1 MANSGLVESGEVHLE
16 LTSTSQTSVPA
27 DFRAYARFLLP
38 DVARPHMAAMAR
50 RGPGPDDLPLLTRF
64 AAYYP
69 DPDVHRMILAA
80 LARAVPEKHV
90 TRAFLRLYDIE
101 GPNRKQRRQ
110 RIREVLSV
118 FEPALLA
125 PLWNQSNRDEK
136 LEIVATLRRM
146 RGDHLERF
154 MTNLTL
160 SDDSDPVLRCLSIDI
175 WERLDDE
182 AAVRVLLRRL
192 RKRNPRLRA
201 QSLEALVRVL
211 DRPEA
216 LRLLVRCAE
225 DPDPIPRA
233 TALGWLV
240 RLGHRQAREVLARM
254 LSSEDLDAQAAAS
267 AQLKGLARPVDMDAP
282 TARAATQTRQGRTLK
297 MPPARPGRSGGSA
310 TTTGRIGIVGAT
322 SRSASIDTERIPVI
336 PPGPTGR

>member
-1 MANSGLVESGEVHLE
+1 MAVSALSDSGEVHLE
-16 LTSTSQTSVPA
+16 LTASSQTSVPA

-38 DVARPHMAAMAR
+38 EVARPHMAAMAR
-50 RGPGPDDLPLLTRF
+50 RGPGADDLPLLSRF

-80 LARAVPEKHV
+80 LARALPEKHI
-90 TRAFLRLYDIE
+90 TQAFLRLYQIE
-101 GPNRKQRRQ
+101 GPNRRERRQ

-125 PLWNQSNRDEK
+125 PIWGQSDRGEK

-154 MTNLTL
+154 MNNRTL
-160 SDDSDPVLRCLSIDI
+160 SDDDDPVLRCLSIDI

-192 RKRNPRLRA
+192 QKRNPRLRA
-201 QSLEALVRVL
+201 QSLEALARVL

-216 LRLLVRCAE
+216 LRLMARCIE
-225 DPDPIPRA
+225 DPDPEPRA
-233 TALGWLV
+233 TAWALLV
-240 RLGHRQAREVLARM
+240 RLGHPRAREGLARM
-254 LSSEDLDAQAAAS
+254 LSSDDLDAQAAAS
-267 AQLKGLARPVDMDAP
+267 AQLKGLARPVDAEEAGP
-282 TARAATQTRQGRTLK
+282 RAASRTRNGRTLR
-297 MPPARPGRSGGSA
+297 MPPAAPGRSQGAG
-310 TTTGRIGIVGAT
+310 TTTGRIGVVGSA
-322 SRSASIDTERIPVI
+322 SRSASIDTDRIAII
-336 PPGPTGR
+336 PPVTAGR

>member
-1 MANSGLVESGEVHLE
+1 MANPGLVDSGEVHLE
-16 LTSTSQTSVPA
+16 LTSTGQSSVPA

-38 DVARPHMAAMAR
+38 KVARPHMAAMAR
-50 RGPGPDDLPLLTRF
+50 RGPGPADLPLLTRF

-90 TRAFLRLYDIE
+90 TRAFLRLYDID
-101 GPNRKQRRQ
+101 GPNRRERRQ

-125 PLWNQSNRDEK
+125 PIWGSSDRGEK
-136 LEIVATLRRM
+136 LEIVAILRRM

-154 MTNLTL
+154 MTNLTI
-160 SDDSDPVLRCLSIDI
+160 SDDADPVLRCLSIDI

-211 DRPEA
+211 ERPEA
-216 LRLLVRCAE
+216 IRLLVRCVD
-225 DPDPIPRA
+225 DPDPEPRA

-240 RLGHRQAREVLARM
+240 RLGHRRAREGLAGM
-254 LSSEDLDAQAAAS
+254 LSSEDLDAQAAAT
-267 AQLKGLARPVDMDAP
+267 AQLKGLARPADLDDSSS
-282 TARAATQTRQGRTLK
+282 RAATRTRQGRALK
-297 MPPARPGRSGGSA
+297 IPPAGPGRSGA
-310 TTTGRIGIVGAT
+310 AATTGRIGIVGSA
-322 SRSASIDTERIPVI
+322 SRSASVDTDRIPLI
-336 PPGPTGR
+336 TREPAGH